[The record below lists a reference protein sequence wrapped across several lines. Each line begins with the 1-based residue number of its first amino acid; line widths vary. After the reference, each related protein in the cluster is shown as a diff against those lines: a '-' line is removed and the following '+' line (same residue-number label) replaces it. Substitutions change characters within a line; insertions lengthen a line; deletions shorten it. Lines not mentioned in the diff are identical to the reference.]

1 MSMNL
6 IIICASMVIMVR
18 CTCMVAKLNHRNWYG
33 HKLQFTALAI
43 SYAFIF
49 GGAAAFALGW
59 TAGALLLLFGM
70 AGRVLFDRRE
80 RT

>member
-1 MSMNL
+1 MSL
-6 IIICASMVIMVR
+6 IIVVASVVIIVH

-33 HKLQFTALAI
+33 HKLQFAALAI
-43 SYAFIF
+43 SYALIC

-59 TAGALLLLFGM
+59 STGALLLPFGM

-80 RT
+80 RA